1 MSVKYDTLVTLSKK
15 VMSDEELVELYL
27 DSLELTDEAHYL
39 ESLCLQS

>member
-27 DSLELTDEAHYL
+27 DSLELTDEAHNL

>member
-27 DSLELTDEAHYL
+27 ENLELTEEAQYL